1 MSLLALG
8 LNHHTAPV
16 DIRERVAIGDD
27 QLPDALLALK
37 NLPAVNEATIVSTC
51 NRTEI
56 YCSMEQQDPSPVLH
70 WLHHYLDLQQ
80 PQFSEYLFQH
90 ADRDAVHHLMRVCS
104 GLDSLVLGEPQILG
118 QMKQAYSNATA
129 VGTVGSELSPLFQS
143 AFSVAKLVRTD
154 TEIGSSPVSVAF
166 SAVSLAKQIFSDL
179 GKHAALLVG
188 AGDTI
193 RLAAQ
198 HLNSQGVKDIHI
210 ANRTIERAEALAG
223 EIDAQALPLAE
234 ISDALSQVDIVI
246 SATGSSLPILGKGA
260 IEKALKARK
269 YRPMLIVDIAVP
281 RDVEPEVGD
290 LDSVFLY
297 SVDDLQGV
305 IEQNLQSRQAAA
317 EQAEDI
323 IQNEVEKFHR
333 RMRARSAK
341 DSIRQYRDATS
352 ALKADLLA
360 KAHSQLE
367 AGHDPADVL
376 QQFAH
381 SLTNKLMHKPTA
393 EMRAAAENGDHDL
406 LRAAERLLD
415 IKKPSE

>member
-27 QLPDALLALK
+27 KLPAALLALK

-56 YCSMEQQDPSPVLH
+56 YCGMREHDPSPVLQ
-70 WLHHYLDLQQ
+70 WLYHYLDLQQ
-80 PQFSEYLFQH
+80 PQFNDYLFQH
-90 ADRDAVHHLMRVCS
+90 ADRDVVHHLMRVCS

-118 QMKQAYSNATA
+118 QMKQAYSSANDA
-129 VGTVGSELSPLFQS
+129 GTVGSELTPLFQS

-154 TEIGSSPVSVAF
+154 TDIGSSPVSVAF
-166 SAVSLAKQIFSDL
+166 AAVSLAKQIFADFS
-179 GKHAALLVG
+179 KHAALLVG
-188 AGDTI
+188 AGDTM

-198 HLNSQGVKDIHI
+198 HLASQGIANTYI
-210 ANRTIERAEALAG
+210 ANRTVERAAELANSVNGEALALADIG
-223 EIDAQALPLAE
+223 QAL
-234 ISDALSQVDIVI
+234 SKVDIVI
-246 SATGSSLPILGKGA
+246 TATGSSLPILGKGA
-260 IEKALKARK
+260 IEKALKARR

-317 EQAEDI
+317 EQAEEI
-323 IQNEVEKFHR
+323 IRNEVEQFHR
-333 RMRARSAK
+333 RLRSRSAT
-341 DSIRQYRDATS
+341 DSIRAYRDS
-352 ALKADLLA
+352 ANDIQAALLA
-360 KAHSQLE
+360 KAQKQLE
-367 AGHDPADVL
+367 AGQAAEDVL
-376 QQFAH
+376 QQLAYG
-381 SLTNKLMHKPTA
+381 LTNKLIHEPTA
-393 EMRAAAENGDHDL
+393 QMRIAAENGETDL
-406 LRAAERLLD
+406 LRAAERLLN
-415 IKKPSE
+415 IKKSAE